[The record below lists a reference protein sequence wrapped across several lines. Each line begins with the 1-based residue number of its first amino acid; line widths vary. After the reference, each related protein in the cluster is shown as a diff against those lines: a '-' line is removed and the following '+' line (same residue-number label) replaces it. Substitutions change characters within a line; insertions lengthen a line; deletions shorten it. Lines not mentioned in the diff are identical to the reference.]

1 MINSAKKEEKWTS
14 VSIPIPIQCILLEM
28 YKVGNNKVDQS
39 SITVLVD
46 VTPVFVLRF
55 ILTFS

>member
-14 VSIPIPIQCILLEM
+14 VSIPIPFQCILLET
-28 YKVGNNKVDQS
+28 YKVGNNKVEQS
-39 SITVLVD
+39 LITVLAD